1 MTLMDTRNQN
11 RPKKPTLPLLAG
23 ALAAGLILIHG
34 GAVQGICQESNFTL
48 EGKITEKSAGKL
60 TVSTTDNIIFHVRYD
75 DKTEIKRADA
85 SAGTAGD
92 LKVGQT
98 VGVAGELTES
108 GEIVA
113 KKIEIK
119 AKQS

>member
-1 MTLMDTRNQN
+1 MATASERFYEKIVSIDLNAKNLTVHNN
-11 RPKKPTLPLLAG
+11 RQQIDSKFQWNEQTGMSFNKKP
-23 ALAAGLILIHG
+23 I
-34 GAVQGICQESNFTL
+34 S
-48 EGKITEKSAGKL
+48 
-60 TVSTTDNIIFHVRYD
+60 
-75 DKTEIKRADA
+75 
-85 SAGTAGD
+85 AGD